1 MLRELDGSHS
11 RAVMNA
17 VMAVSCCSG
26 AGCRIGAPRIR
37 WWKGAFG
44 SQLNTILAV
53 AISSLLNGTAFSTS
67 RTSLVPFEQDRRRP
81 QPYVDRKRCR
91 TVPSL
96 AADCLFEPVK
106 QACRH
111 RAAAAG
117 TVEGQVAAAAFLRS
131 AHPYL
136 VASATSR
143 LLFAPNAWLAP
154 RVAILARKLNVS
166 WGEARADRPH
176 ASSGREASQGTA
188 FALQPE
194 GAGYR
199 VQPEG
204 AGYRVQPEGAGYRVQ
219 PESSWAPHIAV
230 HIRRGDKL
238 TAQGKEAISMP
249 PTSAIA
255 QRIRALADM
264 HRLST
269 SPLRTVLV
277 MSDDADVP
285 RDLAAELPANMQV
298 VGLEIP
304 RMENATFGSGR
315 HVAVTVRPGTSTS
328 VVAHQA
334 GQPCGLPSY
343 AGRPAL
349 PRCVTG
355 ASGEPRATIIDLP
368 FTFATEGA
376 PTSSDDLGA
385 MLHAALW
392 VMASAHVV
400 MASSA
405 SNMGALLFTL
415 AGSVSRSSWGTTPI
429 LVDNEE
435 KAKLRLQM
443 SDLAAGR
450 YYCRQ
455 DWGTRR
461 YGLCTAG
468 QQGRPAKVW

>member
-1 MLRELDGSHS
+1 
-11 RAVMNA
+11 
-17 VMAVSCCSG
+17 
-26 AGCRIGAPRIR
+26 
-37 WWKGAFG
+37 
-44 SQLNTILAV
+44 
-53 AISSLLNGTAFSTS
+53 
-67 RTSLVPFEQDRRRP
+67 
-81 QPYVDRKRCR
+81 
-91 TVPSL
+91 
-96 AADCLFEPVK
+96 
-106 QACRH
+106 
-111 RAAAAG
+111 
-117 TVEGQVAAAAFLRS
+117 
-131 AHPYL
+131 
-136 VASATSR
+136 
-143 LLFAPNAWLAP
+143 
-154 RVAILARKLNVS
+154 
-166 WGEARADRPH
+166 
-176 ASSGREASQGTA
+176 
-188 FALQPE
+188 
-194 GAGYR
+194 
-199 VQPEG
+199 
-204 AGYRVQPEGAGYRVQ
+204 
-219 PESSWAPHIAV
+219 
-230 HIRRGDKL
+230 
-238 TAQGKEAISMP
+238 MP

-255 QRIRALADM
+255 LRIRALADT

-285 RDLAAELPANMQV
+285 RDLAAELPASMQV

-304 RMENATFGSGR
+304 RMENATLGSRR

-328 VVAHQA
+328 VATHQA
-334 GQPCGLPSY
+334 GQHKPCGLPSY

-355 ASGEPRATIIDLP
+355 ASGEPLATIIDLP
-368 FTFATEGA
+368 AAFANEGA

-415 AGSVSRSSWGTTPI
+415 AGSLSRSAWDTTPI